1 MIREGKLSDADQITA
16 IKVDSWKETYK
27 NLIPKEALNK
37 ITYEKEKE
45 KYINKFNN
53 RRIVVYEENNEILG
67 YSFFGKRQNV
77 NKEKMEDYTS
87 EIYALYIKN
96 DFKRKGVG
104 TKLINHIC
112 DTLKKENN
120 EKVLLWCLKDN
131 QNAIDFYKKNGFE
144 YLNNKKEELN
154 GVNIEEL
161 SFGKKL

>member
-1 MIREGKLSDADQITA
+1 MIRAGKLSDADQITA

-27 NLIPKEALNK
+27 DLIPKEALNK

-104 TKLINHIC
+104 TKLINHIW